1 MLDAQHLAE
10 VVPIAVLLRHG
21 EADPFAVAAAVV
33 VPERARSRG
42 ARHAFELLA
51 QHGAAGHVEPLQR
64 GHAAEMRDVHLLADA
79 VLLAREQRRHDAV
92 GQHDGAHL
100 VGDAAGDRQ
109 RVHVRLTHRGH
120 DARPRQ
126 AHVVE
131 RGLARVRPDRAVARG
146 AGVDD
151 LRVALGQGAV
161 ADAQLVGHAFAEI
174 LDEHVGLFREF
185 IEDFLG
191 FGFLQVERQA
201 FLVAVVGLEVE
212 VRPAVLGADQG
223 ASHAHDAAA
232 RVAADPL
239 FDLDDFGAQV
249 GQHHGRDRS
258 LLPDR
263 PVDDANPVER
273 LVHNLPSLCGARWPD
288 CTTGR
293 GTLRRGRPPC
303 LPFPLLAVRR

>member
-1 MLDAQHLAE
+1 
-10 VVPIAVLLRHG
+10 
-21 EADPFAVAAAVV
+21 
-33 VPERARSRG
+33 
-42 ARHAFELLA
+42 
-51 QHGAAGHVEPLQR
+51 
-64 GHAAEMRDVHLLADA
+64 MRDVHLLADA
-79 VLLAREQRRHDAV
+79 VLPAREQRRHDAV

-100 VGDAAGDRQ
+100 VGDAAGNRQ
-109 RVHVRLTHRGH
+109 GVHVRLAYRGH

-151 LRVALGQGAV
+151 LWIALGQSAV
-161 ADAQLVGHAFAEI
+161 ADAQLVGHALTEI
-174 LDEHVGLFREF
+174 LDEYVGFFDEF
-185 IEDFLG
+185 IDDLFG

-223 ASHAHDAAA
+223 AGHAHDAAA

-239 FDLDDFGAQV
+239 FDLDDVGAQV
-249 GQHHGRDRS
+249 GQHHGRDRP

-273 LVHNLPSLCGARWPD
+273 FVHGLPSLCRARWRD

-293 GTLRRGRPPC
+293 A
-303 LPFPLLAVRR
+303 AVRRGNARRGNHPPIAGLALYRGVEGHSE